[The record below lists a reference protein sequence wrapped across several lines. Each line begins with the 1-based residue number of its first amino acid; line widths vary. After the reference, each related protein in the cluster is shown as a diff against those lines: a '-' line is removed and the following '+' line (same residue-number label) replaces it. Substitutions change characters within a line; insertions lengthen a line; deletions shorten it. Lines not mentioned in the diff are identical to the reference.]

1 MQLSIIIVNWNVSEL
16 LKNCLFSV
24 YAQSLLP
31 ANQFEVFVV
40 DNASADDSVE
50 MVTTHFPQVHLVA
63 NKDNVG
69 FGRANDQILSD
80 CRGEFVLLL
89 NPDTIVIDHAIDKL
103 LNHIRNKPDVA
114 VMGCR
119 LLNLDGS
126 LQRWTGGA
134 YPNLQ
139 NVARHYLFLDK
150 LIPEKYRPASLYLN
164 RDIQADED
172 VDWISGA
179 VMMLRKSALDGYI
192 FNEKF
197 FMYGEDMECCHRLK
211 LNGWRIVYSPVC
223 SIIHIQGASMK
234 KQQGE
239 ILLSSLKGLR
249 SFYSML
255 HDDKRTWV
263 LDWLTLTGFFIRWL
277 GYSILSVF
285 KPRSQFSEKSKSSW
299 KYIQITREIIR
310 RTRQD
315 LTSGVEHKTTGKN

>member
-16 LKNCLFSV
+16 LKNCLESV
-24 YAQSLLP
+24 YQQSLI
-31 ANQFEVFVV
+31 AADEFEVFVV
-40 DNASADDSVE
+40 DNASSDDSVE
-50 MVTTHFPQVHLVA
+50 MVRTYFPQVHLVA
-63 NKDNVG
+63 NKENVG
-69 FGRANDQILSD
+69 FGRANDQVLAD
-80 CRGEFVLLL
+80 CKADYVLLL
-89 NPDTIVIDHAIDKL
+89 NPDTLVIDHAIDKL
-103 LNHIRNKPDVA
+103 LAHARCMPEVG

-134 YPNLQ
+134 YPNLS
-139 NVARHYLFLDK
+139 NVARHYLFLDRM
-150 LIPEKYRPASLYLN
+150 IPEKYRPASLYLN
-164 RDIQADED
+164 KDIEQDED

-179 VMMLRKSALDGYI
+179 VMLLRKSALNGYI

-211 LNGWRIVYSPVC
+211 KNGWRIVYSPVC

-255 HDDKRTWV
+255 HNDKRIWL
-263 LDWLTLTGFFIRWL
+263 LDWLTLSGFFIRWL
-277 GYSILSVF
+277 GYSCLSIV
-285 KPRSQFSEKSKSSW
+285 KPGSHYKEKSQSSW

-310 RTRQD
+310 
-315 LTSGVEHKTTGKN
+315 LAKHSENPVF

>member
-1 MQLSIIIVNWNVSEL
+1 MKLSIIIVNWNVSEL
-16 LKNCLFSV
+16 LKNCLHSV

-31 ANQFEVFVV
+31 AEQFEVFVV

-50 MVTTHFPQVHLVA
+50 MVRTHFPQVHLVA
-63 NKDNVG
+63 NEENVG
-69 FGRANDQILSD
+69 FGRANDQVLSE
-80 CRGEFVLLL
+80 CQGEFVLLL
-89 NPDTIVIDHAIDKL
+89 NPDTVVIDHAIDKL
-103 LNHIRNKPDVA
+103 LEHIQGMPDVA

-134 YPNLQ
+134 YPDLW

-150 LIPEKYRPASLYLN
+150 LIPAKYRPASLYLN
-164 RDIQADED
+164 RDIQSDED

-211 LNGWRIVYSPVC
+211 LKGWRIVYSPVC
-223 SIIHIQGASMK
+223 SVIHIQGASMK

-255 HDDKRTWV
+255 HDDKRTWL
-263 LDWLTLTGFFIRWL
+263 LDWITLSGFFIRWFS
-277 GYSILSVF
+277 YSLLAIV
-285 KPRSQFSEKSKSSW
+285 KPGGPYAEKAKSSW

-310 RTRQD
+310 RAKLEQALSVQQT
-315 LTSGVEHKTTGKN
+315 TTGKS

>member
-16 LKNCLFSV
+16 LKNCLHSV

-31 ANQFEVFVV
+31 TDQFEVFVV
-40 DNASADDSVE
+40 DNASADGSVE
-50 MVTTHFPQVHLVA
+50 MVRSQFPQVRMVA
-63 NKDNVG
+63 NKHNVG
-69 FGRANDQILSD
+69 FGRANDQVLAD

-89 NPDTIVIDHAIDKL
+89 NPDTVVIEHAIDKL
-103 LNHIRNKPDVA
+103 LNHILSMPDVA

-134 YPNLQ
+134 YPNLW

-150 LIPEKYRPASLYLN
+150 LLPEKYRPAALYLN
-164 RDIQADED
+164 RDIQEDED

-179 VMMLRKSALDGYI
+179 VMMLRKSTLDGYI

-211 LNGWRIVYSPVC
+211 LKGWRVVYTPVC
-223 SIIHIQGASMK
+223 SVIHIQGASMK
-234 KQQGE
+234 KQEGE

-263 LDWLTLTGFFIRWL
+263 LDWITMTGFFIRWL
-277 GYSILSVF
+277 GYLSLSVL
-285 KPRSQFSEKSKSSW
+285 KPDGPFGEKSKSSW

-310 RTRQD
+310 QVRRDAPQANKQ
-315 LTSGVEHKTTGKN
+315 KTTRKN